1 MYTSAGQI
9 GPSEILDKSE
19 GYQMNRR
26 DIIAF
31 IFFQIFTAPCAAAST
46 TDFSDRAAFN
56 AVTTNASV
64 IGFNGILP
72 TGTLFENFNPF
83 VVSGVSFTTSTPN
96 TFVNVT
102 AVNYPHSSLIP

>member
-1 MYTSAGQI
+1 
-9 GPSEILDKSE
+9 
-19 GYQMNRR
+19 MNRR

-31 IFFQIFTAPCAAAST
+31 IFFQIFTAPCAATST
-46 TDFSDRAAFN
+46 TDFSDRVAFN

-72 TGTLFENFNPF
+72 TGTLFENFNPL

-96 TFVNVT
+96 TLVNVR
-102 AVNYPHSSLIP
+102 L